1 MLSSS
6 DTVLKLLMEG
16 NNWDRKLEDDYPLFP
31 SLPPASNVDCFVMQM
46 LLVIKHKGKDCKD
59 CQRLLTVPIRVFPPL
74 PGYE

>member
-6 DTVLKLLMEG
+6 DTVLKLLTEG

-46 LLVIKHKGKDCKD
+46 LFGNKA
-59 CQRLLTVPIRVFPPL
+59 
-74 PGYE
+74 